1 MLDKYLS
8 PAQVAE
14 IISCSKRKA
23 YDIIYQLP
31 HLPSPIRVS
40 ERLLKQW
47 IEDNTVYPATRGR
60 RAG

>member
-1 MLDKYLS
+1 MIDKYLS

-40 ERLLKQW
+40 ERILKQW
-47 IEDNTVYPATRGR
+47 IDDSMVYPER
-60 RAG
+60 RRRSA